1 MLPKPIILR
10 FQVDP
15 GGSNDPMITGNKC
28 HNLPGE
34 MPENHPAIGKKMWE
48 NIPGPFF
55 VDGFGISLEC
65 LWSDISLRS

>member
-1 MLPKPIILR
+1 
-10 FQVDP
+10 
-15 GGSNDPMITGNKC
+15 MITGNKC